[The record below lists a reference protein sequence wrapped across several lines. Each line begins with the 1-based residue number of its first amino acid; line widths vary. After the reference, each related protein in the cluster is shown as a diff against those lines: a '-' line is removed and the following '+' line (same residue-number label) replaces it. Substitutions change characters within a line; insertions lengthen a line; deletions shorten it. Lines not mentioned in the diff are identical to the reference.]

1 MAQKGIPHHVSLPYV
16 HPQQG
21 VAERTNRTLMTK
33 VRALLKQSKLPA
45 TYSPC
50 GCTTFSP
57 PPLSWGTYRRMFSGL
72 ARKATPPCST
82 YGDLLSNKVTN
93 TRDVIF
99 HERLNLAQYRA
110 DEQKGANRVYVN
122 DGHNFAT
129 PKDEA
134 AAAILEQDNTSE
146 FLDIFDDGDEDSDD
160 SSSGPVGGSSRDPAP
175 PSPSEPESDDDDV
188 QEVVPQNRQN
198 NTILRMHLLGLHTA
212 TFMAPCVIKPKNPR
226 QALTGPHN
234 KEWREAMD
242 AKVKDSESRD
252 TWVSIMQQLKEGESF
267 RASGSS
273 V

>member
-1 MAQKGIPHHVSLPYV
+1 KELQDYMAQKGIPHHVSLPYV

-33 VRALLKQSKLPA
+33 AWIIL
-45 TYSPC
+45 
-50 GCTTFSP
+50 
-57 PPLSWGTYRRMFSGL
+57 
-72 ARKATPPCST
+72 
-82 YGDLLSNKVTN
+82 DLLSNKVTN